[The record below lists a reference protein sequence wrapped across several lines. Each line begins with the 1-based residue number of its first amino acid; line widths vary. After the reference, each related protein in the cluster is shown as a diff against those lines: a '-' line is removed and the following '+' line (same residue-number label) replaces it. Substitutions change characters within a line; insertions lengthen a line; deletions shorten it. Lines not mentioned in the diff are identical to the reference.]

1 MIFVVGSN
9 SYVMKDFVQKHRSE
23 VFGVS
28 RRPSEDTDI
37 IWDLN
42 VDNPPEILL
51 NKIKD
56 DKDPVIVYA
65 AAYKPEKFL
74 ISHSDSD
81 INDSFAVNYFSYLKL
96 LRSVLP
102 SMISKKNGRIVYLA
116 SSYAEKNSF
125 GSSIYGSSKA
135 AGVHLTRSVA
145 KEYARFNIHAN
156 SVMLGFFDGPLW
168 QSIPENQKSDMIKML
183 PSKKMGNAK
192 NLSSLLEF
200 LIASDCYVNGQN
212 VYLDGGL

>member
-1 MIFVVGSN
+1 MIYVVGSN
-9 SYVMKDFVQKHRSE
+9 SYVMKDFVQRHRVE

-42 VDNPPEILL
+42 NENPPEILL

-56 DKDPVIVYA
+56 DKEPVIVYA
-65 AAYKPEKFL
+65 AAYKSEKFL
-74 ISHSDSD
+74 ISHSDEE
-81 INDSFAVNYFSYLKL
+81 INDSFTVNYFSYLKL
-96 LRSVLP
+96 LRSALP
-102 SMISKKNGRIVYLA
+102 SMIAKKNGRIVYLA

-145 KEYARFNIHAN
+145 KEYGRFNIHAN

-168 QSIPENQKSDMIKML
+168 RSIPEMQRNEMIKML
-183 PSKKMGNAK
+183 PSKKMGNGK
-192 NLSSLLEF
+192 NLSTLLEY
-200 LIASDCYVNGQN
+200 LIVSDCYVNGQN

>member
-9 SYVMKDFVQKHRSE
+9 SYVIKDFVQKHRSV

-37 IWDLN
+37 IWDLS
-42 VDNPPEILL
+42 VDSLPEILL
-51 NKIKD
+51 NKIRE
-56 DKDPVIVYA
+56 DKEPVIVYA

-74 ISHSDSD
+74 ISHSDD
-81 INDSFAVNYFSYLKL
+81 EINDSFAVNYFSYLKL

-102 SMISKKNGRIVYLA
+102 SMISKKNGRIIYLA

-135 AGVHLTRSVA
+135 AGVHLTRTVA

-168 QSIPENQKSDMIKML
+168 QSIPEVHRNDMIKML
-183 PSKKMGNAK
+183 PSKKMGKGK
-192 NLSSLLEF
+192 NLSALLEY
-200 LIASDCYVNGQN
+200 LVASDCYVNGQN
-212 VYLDGGL
+212 IYLDGGL